1 MLVSFDRSCTKHAVS
16 CNLSIETIE
25 EDCRSPRYK
34 VNGRIM
40 SHSSSWPGPSGERK
54 SFSWLFLSVKMPFI
68 TVHIRALNTRGA

>member
-1 MLVSFDRSCTKHAVS
+1 MLVNINHYCTKYAVS
-16 CNLSIETIE
+16 CSLSIEKNGV
-25 EDCRSPRYK
+25 DSRSLRHI
-34 VNGRIM
+34 VDGRIM